1 LKNERVTPVQPVVD
15 VVKANVAKTE
25 ASAIIKDAKDWAVY
39 EITTDATVKR
49 VLAYADSDVFART
62 LADAE
67 YARVYNQWVKDGK
80 KDGAEPKPS
89 TVIKVGEAG
98 SKMQAQKALSL
109 PNRRF
114 AARSEQPAVTAN
126 RYGSHSR
133 RFPNQFVVFA
143 GA

>member
-1 LKNERVTPVQPVVD
+1 MQPVVD

-25 ASAIIKDAKDWAVY
+25 AAAAIKDAKDWALY

-49 VLAYADSDVFART
+49 VLAYADSDVFARA

-98 SKMQAQKALSL
+98 SKMQAQKALS
-109 PNRRF
+109 
-114 AARSEQPAVTAN
+114 AKPAVCSTK
-126 RYGSHSR
+126 
-133 RFPNQFVVFA
+133 
-143 GA
+143 